1 MQRQLNITID
11 IDSRKVTKYND
22 LIKVGDTVN
31 LQLTLLTKG
40 KKIEVTQETV
50 QLFFKKEDNKKVQ
63 QFVMTSDN
71 IIECTLDAQVT
82 TKVGKVIGEVLF
94 TASNVQVT
102 SSSFIF
108 NVEGSVNNE
117 VLEESTDKIKTF
129 DDINTTIKDVNETVE
144 KYKNNIETIAGT
156 SESVAALVEIK
167 KCIEDS
173 NKNLNDTILEGN
185 ILKDDIDTANIQAIK
200 NIDTIGNVTK
210 LIKDIDDLKQ
220 KEIELEGDITGT
232 TTFNG
237 TGTIKIETKVKDL
250 TEDDIP
256 NIKASKIMDI
266 GTAATKNIGNK
277 KDNIPILN
285 EEGKLDEV
293 ILPESIMQKVNTL
306 ENKVL
311 KNELTPIETDSVLTK
326 LPNCIGE
333 YVHNMHISGKT
344 LQNVIQPVKE
354 LTLTKVSSGRT
365 LDINLIKLNTDYS
378 FALNLGSVVNGTNSI
393 HLRISYKDNTTDYLK
408 FSDIVNNISNSI
420 SIKKISF
427 SKEIDNLKLEI
438 NVANPSDVSVKVN
451 SLMCLEGEPKEIP
464 SYFEGIKSVGE
475 AEGNKISILTKGKNL
490 FDINSRTYS
499 SSGKIKNII
508 NNTITLEQSA
518 DNKRMAFVAFYLKL
532 KPNTS
537 YSLSG
542 KLLSDNTC
550 LRIYNLDDDTSYCI
564 LESTGNVTFH
574 TNNDTELQLLLYTA
588 WTSNENKGKIATFET
603 IQVEEG
609 TTTTTYEPYKEDKT
623 EILLPSPHMGIPS
636 GVSDVIDYE
645 KNERIKNIGKA
656 LFVGSDSENWS
667 MRTDTNAN
675 KDSIMFINPL
685 NVNSGD
691 SVICNRFVNNNN
703 LWNEE
708 TEGIQST
715 ISQRDI
721 RIRISKSKLETQDV
735 AGFKKWLQANPTT
748 VYYQLAEPKTEKLN
762 IKDTLQSF
770 ENGYIMLDNAITPTA
785 QLEYSTNIP
794 SALGGL
800 TQVTDKLVDDV
811 TNVEITISDMDA
823 EIGEARKGKT
833 TLEERLEEDR
843 TNILKTIGNVN
854 VETDGDIA
862 SQLKNNKNNIEKAVQ
877 KLISINDANIDTIFE
892 NGIYRCYK
900 PQSGFPAGYTKDSD
914 FFLINY
920 NTNDK
925 DTKPWARQ
933 TLYDIRSNRVFIRS
947 IRGGVISPW
956 QELATVDDTDW
967 IDLPLLNG
975 ATTTSDKAL
984 YRRIGKMVYFKG
996 VVNNITT
1003 DNFIFGNLP
1012 IGFRPNS
1019 KSGGANIP
1027 VSLFL
1032 SGEDIPS
1039 RLSVY
1044 QNGNLLLA
1052 KKNDRNTCYLD
1063 GVMFVLD

>member
-1 MQRQLNITID
+1 MNIHELPTLKIDLKDNYVVEAVCKQLD
-11 IDSRKVTKYND
+11 D
-22 LIKVGDTVN
+22 LILSFEIYNSYIPIDLSSFYIELRALKSDKVPVIQDTDIVITN
-31 LQLTLLTKG
+31 NKLKIKCNPQLTTSSGIVKAELECIDKITKE
-40 KKIEVTQETV
+40 KKFSFDIEIEVKPSVLEVNRSISTPT
-50 QLFFKKEDNKKVQ
+50 
-63 QFVMTSDN
+63 
-71 IIECTLDAQVT
+71 CTLMERLEKDLD
-82 TKVGKVIGEVLF
+82 KVRDLE
-94 TASNVQVT
+94 
-102 SSSFIF
+102 F
-108 NVEGSVNNE
+108 NFNE
-117 VLEESTDKIKTF
+117 ADKINKELKDTTIPNANK
-129 DDINTTIKDVNETVE
+129 INTTLEENTKKAITSNANLKDSTNTADTAKQAVDSSVVQANASKQALDISKVNADNTKKEVDNSIKIADE
-144 KYKNNIETIAGT
+144 KIEI
-156 SESVAALVEIK
+156 I
-167 KCIEDS
+167 
-173 NKNLNDTILEGN
+173 KNLDPENVVEDVKNLKKQVLES
-185 ILKDDIDTANIQAIK
+185 TY
-200 NIDTIGNVTK
+200 TK
-210 LIKDIDDLKQ
+210 
-220 KEIELEGDITGT
+220 
-232 TTFNG
+232 
-237 TGTIKIETKVKDL
+237 
-250 TEDDIP
+250 
-256 NIKASKIMDI
+256 
-266 GTAATKNIGNK
+266 
-277 KDNIPILN
+277 
-285 EEGKLDEV
+285 
-293 ILPESIMQKVNTL
+293 
-306 ENKVL
+306 
-311 KNELTPIETDSVLTK
+311 IETDSTLTK
-326 LPNCIGE
+326 LESCKDSF
-333 YVHNMHISGKT
+333 VHNMQIKGRT
-344 LQNVIQPVKE
+344 LQNLVPIASVNWDITNKR
-354 LTLTKVSSGRT
+354 LLKNIKDNICKDNTSYSFVNVSSNKVFVDLYFNNDTYSRSIGIEALSKQVITLKNERIFLVWGRESDGWANT
-365 LDINLIKLNTDYS
+365 DSDKTKLNT
-378 FALNLGSVVNGTNSI
+378 
-393 HLRISYKDNTTDYLK
+393 
-408 FSDIVNNISNSI
+408 
-420 SIKKISF
+420 
-427 SKEIDNLKLEI
+427 
-438 NVANPSDVSVKVN
+438 
-451 SLMCLEGEPKEIP
+451 SLMILEGDWTNKEIP
-464 SYFEGIKSVGE
+464 QYFEGIKSVGE

-800 TQVTDKLVDDV
+800 TQITDKLVDDV

-823 EIGEARKGKT
+823 EIG
-833 TLEERLEEDR
+833 
-843 TNILKTIGNVN
+843 
-854 VETDGDIA
+854 
-862 SQLKNNKNNIEKAVQ
+862 
-877 KLISINDANIDTIFE
+877 
-892 NGIYRCYK
+892 
-900 PQSGFPAGYTKDSD
+900 
-914 FFLINY
+914 
-920 NTNDK
+920 
-925 DTKPWARQ
+925 
-933 TLYDIRSNRVFIRS
+933 
-947 IRGGVISPW
+947 
-956 QELATVDDTDW
+956 
-967 IDLPLLNG
+967 
-975 ATTTSDKAL
+975 
-984 YRRIGKMVYFKG
+984 
-996 VVNNITT
+996 
-1003 DNFIFGNLP
+1003 
-1012 IGFRPNS
+1012 
-1019 KSGGANIP
+1019 
-1027 VSLFL
+1027 
-1032 SGEDIPS
+1032 
-1039 RLSVY
+1039 
-1044 QNGNLLLA
+1044 
-1052 KKNDRNTCYLD
+1052 
-1063 GVMFVLD
+1063 

>member
-333 YVHNMHISGKT
+333 YVHNMQIKGRT
-344 LQNVIQPVKE
+344 LQNICKTKGGTIKPNGSLALG
-354 LTLTKVSSGRT
+354 LTYMFKQNTIYT
-365 LDINLIKLNTDYS
+365 L
-378 FALNLGSVVNGTNSI
+378 
-393 HLRISYKDNTTDYLK
+393 
-408 FSDIVNNISNSI
+408 IVN
-420 SIKKISF
+420 
-427 SKEIDNLKLEI
+427 SK
-438 NVANPSDVSVKVN
+438 AN
-451 SLMCLEGEPKEIP
+451 SLDGTIKIVLETPNIYPGVIVNKGEIGLKTFKFQTPNIQTGMSIYTDSSTIGECILDDIMILEGDWTNKEIP

-475 AEGNKISILTKGKNL
+475 VEGNKISILSKGKNL
-490 FDINSRTYS
+490 FDINCDYIYRGINFVTQDNVI
-499 SSGKIKNII
+499 KINGTATEYAYIDIPYRNIKKEKEYVVSII
-508 NNTITLEQSA
+508 NIKDGISLTGGINLR
-518 DNKRMAFVAFYLKL
+518 DVNKDFLVDLTTPKFIL
-532 KPNTS
+532 N
-537 YSLSG
+537 
-542 KLLSDNTC
+542 SDVG
-550 LRIYNLDDDTSYCI
+550 YCR
-564 LESTGNVTFH
+564 
-574 TNNDTELQLLLYTA
+574 LYVQ
-588 WTSNENKGKIATFET
+588 KGQTVYIEIKVQI
-603 IQVEEG
+603 EEG
-609 TTTTTYEPYKEDKT
+609 KKATEYIEPKEDKT
-623 EILLPSPHMGIPS
+623 EILLPSPHMELPN
-636 GVSDVIDYE
+636 GVADVIYFDRNTRTRNVE
-645 KNERIKNIGKA
+645 VTTLDTLDPSFWNVTATDITTPNTIEFQHNLA
-656 LFVGSDSENWS
+656 TASSDSYILTDRFNFYEADWLWS
-667 MRTDTNAN
+667 KDIEGIGINN
-675 KDSIMFINPL
+675 K
-685 NVNSGD
+685 
-691 SVICNRFVNNNN
+691 NNN
-703 LWNEE
+703 L
-708 TEGIQST
+708 QL
-715 ISQRDI
+715 
-721 RIRISKSKLETQDV
+721 RINKSRLETPNS
-735 AGFKKWLQANPTT
+735 AGLNKWLKENKPLLI
-748 VYYQLAEPKTEKLN
+748 YQLATPVIEKLN
-762 IKDTLQSF
+762 IKDTLQTF
-770 ENGYIMLDNAITPTA
+770 TDGYIMLDNAITPTA

-794 SALGGL
+794 SAIGGL
-800 TQVTDKLVDDV
+800 TKVVDHNVDEI
-811 TNVEITISDMDA
+811 TNIESTISDMDA
-823 EIGEARKGKT
+823 EIGEARKDKN
-833 TLEERLEEDR
+833 TLNERLEDDKKEID
-843 TNILKTIGNVN
+843 L
-854 VETDGDIA
+854 
-862 SQLKNNKNNIEKAVQ
+862 QLKEKANLKDVKIFSSLSDIGLSANDMTTDFSNNVLKIIKNMGANRRISLYPYQTESNTNLYNSVKAWCGFNTDAYQLYIDTSFNGAENLPNKIKVIPNYNDGNNK
-877 KLISINDANIDTIFE
+877 IF
-892 NGIYRCYK
+892 I
-900 PQSGFPAGYTKDSD
+900 GFFDNQLG
-914 FFLINY
+914 NC
-920 NTNDK
+920 
-925 DTKPWARQ
+925 RE
-933 TLYDIRSNRVFIRS
+933 V
-947 IRGGVISPW
+947 
-956 QELATVDDTDW
+956 ATTESFE
-967 IDLPLLNG
+967 IKLLNG
-975 ATTTSDKAL
+975 ASVYLTDSNYSPYFIRVGQLATITGNIKVSGISDDTVIMRLLKPKGHKWIRAFTNN
-984 YRRIGKMVYFKG
+984 GKPISFYLSPSGELKIRGASG
-996 VVNNITT
+996 V
-1003 DNFIFGNLP
+1003 DEGDNLP
-1012 IGFRPNS
+1012 
-1019 KSGGANIP
+1019 
-1027 VSLFL
+1027 
-1032 SGEDIPS
+1032 
-1039 RLSVY
+1039 
-1044 QNGNLLLA
+1044 
-1052 KKNDRNTCYLD
+1052 LD
-1063 GVMFVLD
+1063 FSYRI

>member
-1 MQRQLNITID
+1 M
-11 IDSRKVTKYND
+11 
-22 LIKVGDTVN
+22 
-31 LQLTLLTKG
+31 
-40 KKIEVTQETV
+40 
-50 QLFFKKEDNKKVQ
+50 
-63 QFVMTSDN
+63 
-71 IIECTLDAQVT
+71 
-82 TKVGKVIGEVLF
+82 
-94 TASNVQVT
+94 
-102 SSSFIF
+102 
-108 NVEGSVNNE
+108 
-117 VLEESTDKIKTF
+117 
-129 DDINTTIKDVNETVE
+129 
-144 KYKNNIETIAGT
+144 
-156 SESVAALVEIK
+156 
-167 KCIEDS
+167 
-173 NKNLNDTILEGN
+173 ILEG
-185 ILKDDIDTANIQAIK
+185 DW
-200 NIDTIGNVTK
+200 
-210 LIKDIDDLKQ
+210 
-220 KEIELEGDITGT
+220 
-232 TTFNG
+232 
-237 TGTIKIETKVKDL
+237 
-250 TEDDIP
+250 
-256 NIKASKIMDI
+256 
-266 GTAATKNIGNK
+266 
-277 KDNIPILN
+277 
-285 EEGKLDEV
+285 
-293 ILPESIMQKVNTL
+293 
-306 ENKVL
+306 
-311 KNELTPIETDSVLTK
+311 
-326 LPNCIGE
+326 
-333 YVHNMHISGKT
+333 
-344 LQNVIQPVKE
+344 
-354 LTLTKVSSGRT
+354 
-365 LDINLIKLNTDYS
+365 
-378 FALNLGSVVNGTNSI
+378 TN
-393 HLRISYKDNTTDYLK
+393 
-408 FSDIVNNISNSI
+408 
-420 SIKKISF
+420 
-427 SKEIDNLKLEI
+427 
-438 NVANPSDVSVKVN
+438 
-451 SLMCLEGEPKEIP
+451 KEIP
-464 SYFEGIKSVGE
+464 QYFEGIKSVGE

-800 TQVTDKLVDDV
+800 TQITDKLVDDV

-823 EIGEARKGKT
+823 EIG
-833 TLEERLEEDR
+833 
-843 TNILKTIGNVN
+843 
-854 VETDGDIA
+854 
-862 SQLKNNKNNIEKAVQ
+862 
-877 KLISINDANIDTIFE
+877 
-892 NGIYRCYK
+892 
-900 PQSGFPAGYTKDSD
+900 
-914 FFLINY
+914 
-920 NTNDK
+920 
-925 DTKPWARQ
+925 
-933 TLYDIRSNRVFIRS
+933 
-947 IRGGVISPW
+947 
-956 QELATVDDTDW
+956 
-967 IDLPLLNG
+967 
-975 ATTTSDKAL
+975 
-984 YRRIGKMVYFKG
+984 
-996 VVNNITT
+996 
-1003 DNFIFGNLP
+1003 
-1012 IGFRPNS
+1012 
-1019 KSGGANIP
+1019 
-1027 VSLFL
+1027 
-1032 SGEDIPS
+1032 
-1039 RLSVY
+1039 
-1044 QNGNLLLA
+1044 
-1052 KKNDRNTCYLD
+1052 
-1063 GVMFVLD
+1063 